1 MFKARHNLTALTDFV
16 DSMDS
21 LIIWHRSEDVKK
33 SVQAMLAAYN
43 KPASCVCR
51 LAASSSQAMVIRFEQ
66 INLVDVAMR

>member
-1 MFKARHNLTALTDFV
+1 VFKARHNLTALTDFV

-43 KPASCVCR
+43 KPAICVCR
-51 LAASSSQAMVIRFEQ
+51 IAAS
-66 INLVDVAMR
+66 